1 MDTDNTYLKIAL
13 PIHGHEEKLKGKV
26 YRQYADLAIA
36 YCHTTSNGRP
46 PILTVN
52 EVVKEGKTADSVM
65 AQCDAAT
72 YDDFSLVP
80 LIEAAGLGKENGRP
94 EELVLRRAN
103 EGPYGAAGISDRA
116 WMDKA
121 CDLLG
126 SDVMVIPSSIH
137 EVIIMPDTLVS
148 VQDINTIIKAVN
160 KEVEPEDRLSDHCY
174 HYSKDT
180 GEFEDGL
187 AWQFKK
193 AMQTRNYQSND
204 MLSDSRSVY
213 LAVKNDDTADLTSK
227 VHEAAN
233 GSKNNKD
240 SLRISSIYRS
250 VIDEMKTREQNTL
263 VAERKWHFW
272 PKDTKFEDFA
282 DTFVNEVMG
291 KLIDE
296 GYSPESGLYYDG
308 VEDPPVWKA
317 MIYDI
322 FSQADIR
329 FDLTDAY
336 KKCKAGASVYD
347 LAGAAAEKSIDVFE
361 ANHSPR
367 ILSAEKQM
375 QQDFSMPGKHL

>member
-1 MDTDNTYLKIAL
+1 MDTDNTYFKIAL
-13 PIHGHEEKLKGKV
+13 PIQGHEDELKGKV

-46 PILTVN
+46 QILTVN
-52 EVVKEGKTADSVM
+52 DVVKEGKTADSVM

-72 YDDFSLVP
+72 HDDFSLVP
-80 LIEAAGLGKENGRP
+80 LIEAAGLGKDNGRP
-94 EELVLRRAN
+94 EELVLHRAN

-126 SDVMVIPSSIH
+126 SDVIVIPSSIH

-148 VQDINTIIKAVN
+148 VQDNNAIIKAVN
-160 KEVEPEDRLSDHCY
+160 KEVEPEDRLSNHCY
-174 HYSKDT
+174 HYSKET

-193 AMQTRNYQSND
+193 TMQTRNYQGND
-204 MLSDSRSVY
+204 RLSDSHAVY
-213 LAVKNDDTADLTSK
+213 LAVQHNDAANLTSK
-227 VHEAAN
+227 VHEIAN
-233 GSKNNKD
+233 DRYQISE
-240 SLRISSIYRS
+240 SPRISSIYRS
-250 VIDEMKTREQNTL
+250 VINEMKNRKPDTL
-263 VAERKWHFW
+263 VAERSWHFW

-296 GYSPESGLYYDG
+296 GYSPDGGFYYDG

-317 MIYDI
+317 MIFDI
-322 FSQADIR
+322 FSAADIR

-347 LAGAAAEKSIDVFE
+347 LAGAAAEQSIGVFE

-375 QQDFSMPGKHL
+375 QQDFSMPGRHR

>member
-46 PILTVN
+46 QILTVN
-52 EVVKEGKTADSVM
+52 DVVKEGKTADSVM

-72 YDDFSLVP
+72 HDDFSLVP
-80 LIEAAGLGKENGRP
+80 LIEAAGLVKDNGRP
-94 EELVLRRAN
+94 GELVLHRAN

-116 WMDKA
+116 WMNKA

-126 SDVMVIPSSIH
+126 SDVIVIPSSIH

-148 VQDINTIIKAVN
+148 VQDNNAIIKAVN

-174 HYSKDT
+174 HYSKET

-193 AMQTRNYQSND
+193 TMQTRNYQGND
-204 MLSDSRSVY
+204 RLSDSHAVY
-213 LAVKNDDTADLTSK
+213 LAVQHNDAANLTSK
-227 VHEAAN
+227 VHEIAN
-233 GSKNNKD
+233 DRYQISE
-240 SLRISSIYRS
+240 SPRISSIYRS
-250 VIDEMKTREQNTL
+250 VINEMKTRKPDTL
-263 VAERKWHFW
+263 VAERSWHFW

-322 FSQADIR
+322 FTPADIR

-375 QQDFSMPGKHL
+375 QQDFSMPGKHR